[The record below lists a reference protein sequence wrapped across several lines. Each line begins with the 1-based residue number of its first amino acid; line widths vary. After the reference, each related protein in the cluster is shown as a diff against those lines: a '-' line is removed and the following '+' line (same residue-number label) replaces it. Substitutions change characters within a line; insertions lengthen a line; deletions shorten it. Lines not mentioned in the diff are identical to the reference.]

1 MKKLAFIFTAIS
13 IILIS
18 RCGISEGPSLSGS
31 SKAASSVTLTNPGK
45 IYQGGQYTFAGTCAP
60 NGSTVKMILSSATPA
75 QITNC
80 PCSGGSFSCSATTL
94 TSVPTPTF
102 TIEAQNDRGDTSQVT
117 VASAVPSV
125 SLNDPGFFSS
135 GDTVTFAGSCSPDEL
150 NVDLTLTN
158 AIPSSIGCSCSSG
171 AFSCPAT
178 TLTSLSTP
186 SLEVSASN
194 YQNSSSVQTV
204 FTSRTAYAT
213 AATIPTSFGLNMT
226 MPLTLTGPSSLPGN
240 EITITS
246 SCFDASIC
254 NYGGFNLAGNDVGN
268 FSLKGFTFL
277 TSDVF
282 PSDNSPEYLDIKGGA
297 GSLDRVLNIDFGA
310 SPQALDTTGSKYY
323 FWMGVVG
330 LGPSPQSATF
340 TSNRTLQVIGYQDS
354 SSNGEYSYL
363 DGAPTSLGSTGTII
377 STKPSSGSN
386 GYTFYFIQDRTA
398 STVQMSLVQGATP
411 EYFGFI
417 LGAIEVRNQ

>member
-1 MKKLAFIFTAIS
+1 MKNLPFIFTIISAI
-13 IILIS
+13 LFIS
-18 RCGISEGPSLSGS
+18 CGIAEGPSLLGS
-31 SKAASSVTLTNPGK
+31 SVSASAVVLSNPGK
-45 IYQGGQYTFAGTCAP
+45 IYQGGQYTFTGTCAP
-60 NGSTVKMILSSATPA
+60 NGSTVNIVLPSATPS

-102 TIEAQNDRGDTSQVT
+102 TMQAQNGHGDTSEVT
-117 VASAVPSV
+117 VASAIPSV

-135 GDTVTFAGSCSPDEL
+135 GDTVTFTGSCSPDEL

-158 AIPSSIGCSCSSG
+158 ASPASIRCSCSSG

-178 TLTSLSTP
+178 ALSSLSTP
-186 SLEVSASN
+186 SLLVKASN
-194 YQNSSSVQTV
+194 FQSSSSSQTV

-213 AATIPTSFGLNMT
+213 AATIPSSFGLNMT
-226 MPLTLTGPSSLPGN
+226 MALTLTGPSSLPGN
-240 EITITS
+240 QIAITS
-246 SCFDASIC
+246 SCFDAGVC
-254 NYGGFNLAGNDVGN
+254 NYGSFNLPGNTVGN
-268 FSLKGFTFL
+268 FSLQGFTFL

-282 PSDNSPEYLDIKGGA
+282 PTDNSPEYLDIKGGA
-297 GSLDRVLNIDFGA
+297 GSLNRVLNIDFGA
-310 SPQALDTTGSKYY
+310 SPQSLDTAGSKYY
-323 FWMGVVG
+323 FWIGVVG
-330 LGPSPQSATF
+330 LGPSPESATF

-363 DGAPTSLGSTGTII
+363 DGAATSLGSTGTVI
-377 STKPSSGSN
+377 STKPASGSN
-386 GYTFYFIQDRTA
+386 GYSFYFIQDRTA
-398 STVQMSLVQGATP
+398 STLQLTLVQGATP

>member
-1 MKKLAFIFTAIS
+1 MKNRALVFAI
-13 IILIS
+13 IS
-18 RCGISEGPSLSGS
+18 ALLLTRCGISEGPSLTGS
-31 SKAASSVTLTNPGK
+31 SRTASAVALSNPGK
-45 IYQGGQYTFAGTCAP
+45 IYQGGQYTFTGTCAP
-60 NGSTVKMILSSATPA
+60 DGSAIKIILPSASPA
-75 QITNC
+75 QITHC

-102 TIEAQNDRGDTSQVT
+102 TIQAQNNRGDTSEVT
-117 VASAVPSV
+117 VASAVPSI

-135 GDTVTFAGSCSPDEL
+135 GDAVTFTGSCSPDEL
-150 NVDLTLTN
+150 DVDLTLSN
-158 AIPSSIGCSCSSG
+158 ASPASISCSCSSG

-178 TLTSLSTP
+178 TLSSLSTP
-186 SLEVSASN
+186 SLLVTASN
-194 YQNSSSVQTV
+194 YLSSSSSQTV

-213 AATIPTSFGLNMT
+213 AATIPSSFGLNMT

-240 EITITS
+240 EVTITS
-246 SCFDASIC
+246 SCFDTNIC
-254 NYGGFNLAGNDVGN
+254 NYGSFNLPGNTVGN
-268 FSLKGFTFL
+268 FSLQGFTFL

-297 GSLDRVLNIDFGA
+297 GSLNRVLNIDFGA
-310 SPQALDTTGSKYY
+310 SPQSLDTAGSKYY
-323 FWMGVVG
+323 FWIGVVG
-330 LGPSPQSATF
+330 LGPSPESATF

-363 DGAPTSLGSTGTII
+363 DGAATSLGSTGTII
-377 STKPSSGSN
+377 STKPASGSN

-398 STVQMSLVQGATP
+398 STIQLTLVQGATP

>member
-1 MKKLAFIFTAIS
+1 MKNRAFIFAI
-13 IILIS
+13 IS
-18 RCGISEGPSLSGS
+18 ALLLARCGISEGPSLAGS
-31 SKAASSVTLTNPGK
+31 SQTASTVTLSNPGK
-45 IYQGGQYTFAGTCAP
+45 IYQGGQYTFTGTCAP
-60 NGSTVKMILSSATPA
+60 DGSAIKIILSSASPA

-102 TIEAQNDRGDTSQVT
+102 TIQAQNDRGDSNQVT
-117 VASAVPSV
+117 VASAIPSI

-135 GDTVTFAGSCSPDEL
+135 GDTIAFTGSCSPDEL
-150 NVDLTLTN
+150 SVDLTLTN
-158 AIPSSIGCSCSSG
+158 ASPASIGCSCSSG

-178 TLTSLSTP
+178 TLSSLSTP
-186 SLEVSASN
+186 SLLVTASN
-194 YQNSSSVQTV
+194 YQSSSSSQTV

-213 AATIPTSFGLNMT
+213 AATIPSSFGLNMT

-240 EITITS
+240 EVTITS
-246 SCFDASIC
+246 SCFDTSIC
-254 NYGGFNLAGNDVGN
+254 NYGSFNLPGNAVGN
-268 FSLKGFTFL
+268 FSLQGFTFL

-297 GSLDRVLNIDFGA
+297 GSLNRVLNIDFGA
-310 SPQALDTTGSKYY
+310 SPQSLDTSGSKYY
-323 FWMGVVG
+323 FWIGVVG
-330 LGPSPQSATF
+330 LGPSPESATF

-354 SSNGEYSYL
+354 ASNGEYSYL
-363 DGAPTSLGSTGTII
+363 DGAATSLGSTGTVI
-377 STKPSSGSN
+377 STKPASGSN

-398 STVQMSLVQGATP
+398 STIQLTLVQGATP